1 MRSSLDQEPMDSDG
15 TSLSDGTTGLLHF
28 SNRITSSLRLIL
40 LAMSADVV
48 SDREHPLVTLGRD
61 RMLRQLESRIAW
73 PGKAD
78 SGSAM
83 SCSARSKRVFTFC
96 FTVSAIY
103 FVSLHVLCCSCT
115 SVPEYSSFVQ
125 PRRPQ
130 QIVFDN
136 YRKWCSRMRRRRVGG

>member
-1 MRSSLDQEPMDSDG
+1 MDLDG
-15 TSLSDGTTGLLHF
+15 TSLSDVTTGLLHL

-96 FTVSAIY
+96 LTL
-103 FVSLHVLCCSCT
+103 SLNTRFAVAALWYLGIGLLYN
-115 SVPEYSSFVQ
+115 SVDHSRSSLIIIESGA
-125 PRRPQ
+125 RE
-130 QIVFDN
+130 
-136 YRKWCSRMRRRRVGG
+136 